1 MIKVS
6 HKELKEIQK
15 RKKKDEGEIA
25 EEGPRLTGEKIS
37 HLEERELTL
46 MKQLKSENDK
56 KLSEPD
62 AKFCICQR
70 VAKSVSWAVLYQKAK
85 TWNDVNFR
93 QCTDA
98 SSVMNGCTVFV
109 CQKDLKFAASVCDR
123 VGHPSLP
130 LFLCWLNCK
139 IKNFTFKRATAFR
152 PWLSEWSAGKMT
164 TKWPCKNSEIMTIL
178 KMIR

>member
-1 MIKVS
+1 MFFSDRTPILVLLPRTDEMIKVS

-70 VAKSVSWAVLYQKAK
+70 VAKSVS
-85 TWNDVNFR
+85 F
-93 QCTDA
+93 
-98 SSVMNGCTVFV
+98 
-109 CQKDLKFAASVCDR
+109 
-123 VGHPSLP
+123 
-130 LFLCWLNCK
+130 
-139 IKNFTFKRATAFR
+139 
-152 PWLSEWSAGKMT
+152 
-164 TKWPCKNSEIMTIL
+164 
-178 KMIR
+178 